1 MEITKPL
8 FYFVLTKYD
17 MTISN
22 SYILEHR
29 EEMVGLRIRCVHM
42 YDPSPVEPNSLGTIT
57 YIDDMGTIHVKWDS
71 GRTLGIV
78 PEEDNFEII
87 NP

>member
-1 MEITKPL
+1 
-8 FYFVLTKYD
+8 
-17 MTISN
+17 
-22 SYILEHR
+22 
-29 EEMVGLRIRCVHM
+29 M
-42 YDPSPVEPNSLGTIT
+42 YDPYPVEPNSLGTIS
-57 YIDDMGTIHVKWDS
+57 YIDDMCTIHVKWDS